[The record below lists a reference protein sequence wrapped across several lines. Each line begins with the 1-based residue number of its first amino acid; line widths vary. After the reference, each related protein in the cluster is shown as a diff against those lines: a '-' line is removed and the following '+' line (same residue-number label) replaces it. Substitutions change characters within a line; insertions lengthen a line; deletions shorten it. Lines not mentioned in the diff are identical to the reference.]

1 MKYLNDR
8 NIFIINRTLIAS
20 KLVEKLN
27 SFVSV
32 VSLIDGDSDKIESY
46 LQALHFHLDE
56 NFYDY
61 EIVLIEQR
69 IPSENLTDKLENLLT
84 TIPSVRY
91 LKLAFPVHD
100 DVALAAGLENA
111 IGDFVVL
118 HSERDD
124 PVDCISDIVRQ
135 SLDGFDIVIGTSAQN
150 QTIGYKLVRPLIQR
164 VLKRIGYNVPRNA
177 TGLRCLSRRAVNA
190 VTQSGRFHHK
200 LYVRI
205 NKTGYPYANY
215 NYVQKNHSARKRT
228 LLNGILQGLYLLV
241 FNSTKPLR
249 WMSGL
254 GIFGSLMAFSFSLYS
269 IAIHYFK
276 ETVIEGWTTTILF
289 ISMLFMIMFMILAF
303 FGEYLGRLL
312 NERNEQSDYTV
323 SFEKTSSVML
333 DEKRKNVTNN

>member
-1 MKYLNDR
+1 MG
-8 NIFIINRTLIAS
+8 
-20 KLVEKLN
+20 KLN

-32 VSLIDGDSDKIESY
+32 VSLIEGDGDEIESY
-46 LQALHFHLDE
+46 LQALHTHLDE
-56 NFYDY
+56 NFDDY
-61 EIVLIEQR
+61 EIVLIDQGL
-69 IPSENLTDKLENLLT
+69 SSDNLTTKLENLLT

-118 HSERDD
+118 HSERED
-124 PVDCISDIVRQ
+124 PVDCISNIVGQ
-135 SLDGFDIVIGTSAQN
+135 SLDGFDIVIGASAQN
-150 QTIGYKLVRPLIQR
+150 QTIGYKLIRPLIQR
-164 VLKRIGYNVPRNA
+164 ILKRIGYNIPRNA

-200 LYVRI
+200 FYVRI
-205 NKTGYPYANY
+205 NNTGYPYTVFNYTQKNY
-215 NYVQKNHSARKRT
+215 NDRKRT
-228 LLNGILQGLYLLV
+228 LRKGIFQGLYLLI

-254 GIFGSLMAFSFSLYS
+254 GVLGSLMAFSFSLYS

-312 NERNEQSDYTV
+312 NERNDLSDYTI

-333 DEKRKNVTNN
+333 NEKRENVINN